1 MKKFAIITP
10 IIAPQGTKGIIVH
23 DTDDQGDPQ
32 SRNNVTN
39 EAIYP
44 GAIVELDPNAEWTK
58 RWIRNGCIAEPTV
71 EKATLKITKHTTAE
85 GLNDDFTMSD
95 LRAFAKQ
102 NADKFDDVPISSLKK
117 AELIDVILERMGK

>member
-1 MKKFAIITP
+1 MKKFEIITP

-23 DTDDQGDPQ
+23 DTDDEGDPQ

-39 EAIYP
+39 EAIRP
-44 GAIVELDPNAEWTK
+44 GAIVELDPNAGWTK
-58 RWIRNGCIAEPTV
+58 RWIRNGCIAEPTA

-102 NADKFDDVPISSLKK
+102 NADKFDDIPISSLKK